1 MAYITR
7 NANIV
12 LLFLIL
18 ISATALVAATVFFQ
32 ENFDRVN
39 KAYESAKTNLAE
51 INKDLG
57 AKQQALETIKNE
69 LGLKSAREEEFTQQY
84 STVREQKTQ
93 LEGANTQLEQLKNS
107 LETELDE
114 TQSTL
119 QSIKNTLEAVKGEN
133 EILTKDLAAAQAN
146 VVRLKKDK
154 DDLTATLASRNSK
167 ITCLETEKAKP
178 DAEEGTCS

>member
-57 AKQQALETIKNE
+57 AKQQALETIKSE
-69 LGLKSAREEEFTQQY
+69 LTLKSAREEEFTQQY
-84 STVREQKTQ
+84 TSVRDEKIS
-93 LEGANTQLEQLKNS
+93 LEGENKQLEQVKDS
-107 LETELDE
+107 LENELDE

-119 QSIKNTLEAVKGEN
+119 QSTKNSLEAIKGEN
-133 EILTKDLAAAQAN
+133 EILKKDIATEMAN
-146 VVRLKKDK
+146 VVKLKKDK
-154 DDLTATLASRNSK
+154 DDLTVTLASRNNK
-167 ITCLETEKAKP
+167 ISCLETEKAKP
-178 DAEEGTCS
+178 DAEEGGC